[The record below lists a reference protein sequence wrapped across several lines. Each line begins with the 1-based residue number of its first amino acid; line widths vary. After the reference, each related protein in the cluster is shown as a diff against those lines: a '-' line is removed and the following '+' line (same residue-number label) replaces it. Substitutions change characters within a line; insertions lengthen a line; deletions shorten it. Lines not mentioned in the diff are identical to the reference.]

1 MTNSAALRAVIE
13 SRGLK
18 LKYVAQSLGL
28 SSYGLKLKIDN
39 KQEFKTSEVSAL
51 CDLLKIESLS
61 EKESIFFAKEGDLK
75 SSIVWLYNYIDE
87 RKNTD
92 SKSE

>member
-75 SSIVWLYNYIDE
+75 SSIV
-87 RKNTD
+87 
-92 SKSE
+92 